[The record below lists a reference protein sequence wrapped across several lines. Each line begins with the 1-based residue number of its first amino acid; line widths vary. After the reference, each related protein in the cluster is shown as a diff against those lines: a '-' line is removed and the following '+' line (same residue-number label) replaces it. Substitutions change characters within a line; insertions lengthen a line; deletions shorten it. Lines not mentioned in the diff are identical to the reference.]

1 LFENVVAIKLK
12 KDELNGGPKVY
23 YWKHPLQ
30 QEVDFVLKE
39 GTEITNLIQVCY
51 NISDIKTAEREE
63 KSLIKAS
70 VELKCDNLLIIN
82 DEYEGE
88 KVVEW
93 FGTKR
98 KVRYIPLWRWLMDK

>member
-1 LFENVVAIKLK
+1 
-12 KDELNGGPKVY
+12 Y

-39 GTEITNLIQVCY
+39 GTEITHLIQVCY
-51 NISDIKTAEREE
+51 NISDIKTVEREE

-70 VELKCDNLLIIN
+70 DELHCDNLLLIN
-82 DEYEGE
+82 DGYEGE
-88 KVVEW
+88 KDVEW

-98 KVRYIPLWRWLMDK
+98 KIRYIPLWKYLIENSGFI